1 MITLLIIFGVI
12 MLIEFIYI
20 LKLRNGIKYAVMV
33 LEKYETALKMEGII
47 ERVDDNGK
55 IND

>member
-20 LKLRNGIKYAVMV
+20 LKLRSGIKYAVMV
-33 LEKYETALKMEGII
+33 LEKYETVLKMEGII
-47 ERVDDNGK
+47 ERVEDNGK